1 MEDDLKSIPERWAE
15 QAQYDL
21 ETARPMLESGRF
33 LYVLFC
39 CQQAVEKMLKA
50 VIAKRSEAFPP
61 RLHNLIRLAE
71 NAEVELKKEQTDFM
85 RALSGYYIQT
95 RYPDEIASL
104 SGALSREPAQR
115 VLKETEAMVQW
126 LS

>member
-1 MEDDLKSIPERWAE
+1 VTSIPERWAE
-15 QAQYDL
+15 QGRYDL
-21 ETARPMLESGRF
+21 DTARAMLDSGRF

-50 VIAKRSEAFPP
+50 IIAKRSEAFPP

-71 NAEVELKKEQTDFM
+71 HAEVDLEKGQTDLM

-95 RYPDEIASL
+95 RYPDEIVSL
-104 SGALSREPAQR
+104 PRNVSPQTAQR
-115 VLKETEAMVQW
+115 VLKETEEMVRW
-126 LS
+126 LSSMI